1 MPEIQFEELPGAPA
15 VVLERAAAGW
25 QVKGGDTTYEVLPID
40 AQSVQLNIGGKNHQA
55 RILRSD
61 DSGTTIEV
69 DGIPIKTRV
78 VTERDRLLARMGHSA
93 HSSSRQTDLKSPM
106 PGLVL
111 KILVKAGDGVTKG
124 DPLLILE
131 SMKMENVLKAG
142 QNGVIAEIGIK
153 EGDSVEK
160 SHVLLRYR

>member
-1 MPEIQFEELPGAPA
+1 
-15 VVLERAAAGW
+15 
-25 QVKGGDTTYEVLPID
+25 
-40 AQSVQLNIGGKNHQA
+40 
-55 RILRSD
+55 
-61 DSGTTIEV
+61 
-69 DGIPIKTRV
+69 
-78 VTERDRLLARMGHSA
+78 
-93 HSSSRQTDLKSPM
+93 M